1 MRTLLELFQG
11 IQDSGS
17 EAIRFHTGYRTWVHS
32 WSELSNQIGGFAAY
46 LEQRGIEKGDRILL
60 WGENRPE
67 WVVAFWG
74 SVVRGVQ
81 VVPIDFRS
89 SAQFLRRIQQEV
101 QAKLL
106 VHGDSLSP
114 EPGTLESLSFDSLG
128 GIEPRDR
135 VPVADVVPDDV
146 VEIVYTSG
154 TTGEPK
160 GVVHRHR
167 NICANLNP
175 FLHEIDK
182 YKGYARPFQPI
193 RFLNLLPLSHMFG
206 QAAGLFVPMLLGGS
220 VVFMAE
226 LHPKAII
233 KCLRRE
239 RVSVL
244 VSVPRV
250 VENLKSEIHR
260 TFGRLPEPVQL
271 QGVPGA
277 AWRWWRY
284 RRIHAAFGWK
294 FWALVI
300 GGARV
305 DPELETFWS
314 RLGFV
319 PLQGYGL
326 TETSPVVAVN
336 HPFNSRLGSIGE
348 PIAGQEVQINPDG
361 EILVRG
367 ENVATEYLAGGIKS
381 PILHEDGWFHTGDL
395 GSIDEDGRLYYK
407 GRKKDLIV
415 TSDGLNVY
423 PDDVESV
430 LNRLPGIRESTVVAS
445 ARSGEERVHAVLILE
460 GSEVDPEGLVGQ
472 ANEQLEPHQR
482 IRGWSLWGEEDFPRT
497 PSTSKIKRG
506 EVAARVVA
514 GGGSTPASQ
523 SLQGKDQAGV
533 VEQFL
538 SSISGQ
544 KPEMIREELRLVEDL
559 GISSLDRVDLLA
571 RLEDGLGVELEEA
584 QFAQISTVVELKSW
598 LTEMKGEAVSESS
611 PASRSPVSTR
621 AEAKAERRHQGEER
635 LPKLPRWSRWLPL
648 RWLRWVVQEG
658 FALPVFRHYIP
669 VSVSG
674 VQNLSSTE
682 PPLIFAANHA
692 SHLDTVAL
700 LAGLPYCW
708 RRRLAPAMAQEAFLP
723 FFRPAGYTVRQ
734 RASAAAQYVL
744 ACACFNAYPLPRE
757 TAGVRQVL
765 RYTGGL
771 VDGGFCPLVYPEGH
785 RSPDGKLQEFKG
797 GIGFMA
803 LHLRVPIVPVYLG
816 GTFDVYSVHHRRPR
830 RGGVQ
835 VSFGSPISFSPG
847 LGYDAVAREVEAAIR
862 SLKQEVDTEHSG
874 GAP

>member
-32 WSELSNQIGGFAAY
+32 WSELSKQIGGFASY
-46 LEQRGIEKGDRILL
+46 LERRGIAKGDRILL

-74 SVVRGVQ
+74 SLVRGVQ

-89 SAQFLRRIQQEV
+89 SAQFVKRIQQEV

-106 VHGDSLSP
+106 VHGDSLNP
-114 EPGTLESLSFDSLG
+114 ESETLECLPFDSVG
-128 GIEPRDR
+128 RIEPRGR
-135 VPVADVVPDDV
+135 IPVVDLVPDDV

-175 FLHEIDK
+175 FLHEITK
-182 YKGYARPFQPI
+182 YESYARPFQPI

-233 KCLRRE
+233 ECLRRE

-250 VENLKSEIHR
+250 VENLKNEIHR
-260 TFGRLPEPVQL
+260 TFGHLPGPVQL
-271 QGVPGA
+271 KGLSGV

-305 DPELETFWS
+305 DSELEAFWS
-314 RLGFV
+314 RLGFLA
-319 PLQGYGL
+319 LQGYGL

-336 HPFNSRLGSIGE
+336 HPFNARLGSIGK
-348 PIAGQEVQINPDG
+348 PMGGQEVRINPDG

-367 ENVATEYLAGGIKS
+367 ENVATEYLAGSVES

-395 GSIDEDGRLYYK
+395 GSVDEDGRLYYK

-415 TSDGLNVY
+415 TSEGLNVF

-445 ARSGEERVHAVLILE
+445 GQSGEERVHAVLILE
-460 GSEVDPEGLVGQ
+460 SEQVDPEGLVGL

-482 IRGWSLWGEEDFPRT
+482 IRGWSLWGEDDFPRT
-497 PSTSKIKRG
+497 HATSKIKRG
-506 EVAARVVA
+506 EVAARAVKA
-514 GGGSTPASQ
+514 SGPAPASQ
-523 SLQGKDQAGV
+523 ALRGRDGTGIL
-533 VEQFL
+533 EQFL
-538 SSISGQ
+538 SSMSGRE
-544 KPEMIREELRLVEDL
+544 PGLIRRELRLAEDL
-559 GISSLDRVDLLA
+559 GIASLDRVDLLA
-571 RLEDGLGVELEEA
+571 RLEDGLGIELEEA
-584 QFAQISTVVELKSW
+584 QFSQMSTVGELNSW
-598 LTEMKGEAVSESS
+598 LTEMKGESVSESS
-611 PASRSPVSTR
+611 PTSWTR
-621 AEAKAERRHQGEER
+621 AEPRPKARSGGGLQGDR
-635 LPKLPRWSRWLPL
+635 SLPALPSWSRWLVVRWF
-648 RWLRWVVQEG
+648 RWLVQEG
-658 FALPVFRHYIP
+658 LALPLFRHYIP
-669 VSVSG
+669 LTVSG
-674 VQNLSSTE
+674 VQKLSSIQ
-682 PPLIFAANHA
+682 PPLIFVANHA

-700 LAGLPYCW
+700 LAGLPSYW
-708 RRRLAPAMAQEAFLP
+708 RRRLAPAMAQEAFRP
-723 FFRPAGYTVRQ
+723 FFQPAGYTVYE

-744 ACACFNAYPLPRE
+744 ACACFNAYPLSQE
-757 TAGVRQVL
+757 AAGVRRVL
-765 RYTGGL
+765 RYTGDL
-771 VDGGFCPLVYPEGH
+771 VDSGFCPLVYPEGH
-785 RSPDGKLQEFKG
+785 RSPDGKLQEFKA

-816 GTFDVYSVHHRRPR
+816 GTFEVYSVHHPRPR
-830 RGGVQ
+830 RGNVR
-835 VSFGSPISFSPG
+835 VSFGSPIRFSPE
-847 LGYDAVAREVEAAIR
+847 LGYDGVAREVEEAIR
-862 SLKQEVDTEHSG
+862 SLKQGVGESPKG
-874 GAP
+874 NRG